1 MVNSMSTFLTLQSA
15 VDNADFGPVA
25 REIAVHNLYP
35 GRAHAMISL
44 FWTTISSTQNPV
56 QPPSLASYISISQCQ
71 IGGQA
76 QLY

>member
-15 VDNADFGPVA
+15 VGNADFGPVA
-25 REIAVHNLYP
+25 REIAVHSLYP
-35 GRAHAMISL
+35 GRAHDTVSL

-56 QPPSLASYISISQCQ
+56 LPPSLAGYISVSQCQ